1 MKDYFGNVLEIGQE
15 VAFVHPYI
23 ESKRFMIGKVI
34 DFTPKMVKVQYNRG
48 RDLCD
53 SYILKSP
60 DGLIIK
66 K

>member
-1 MKDYFGNVLEIGQE
+1 MT
-15 VAFVHPYI
+15 
-23 ESKRFMIGKVI
+23 GKVI